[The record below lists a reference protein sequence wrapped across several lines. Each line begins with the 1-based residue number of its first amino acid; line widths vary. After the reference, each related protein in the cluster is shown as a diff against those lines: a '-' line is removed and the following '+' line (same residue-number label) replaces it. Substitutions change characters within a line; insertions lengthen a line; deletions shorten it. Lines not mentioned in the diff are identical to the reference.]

1 MSPVFAIAG
10 PIFAIAGK
18 EIREGMRNRWVVAAT
33 LVLAALALGLAFM
46 GSAPTGTVD
55 ASRLAITVVSL
66 ASLSIF
72 LVPLIALLLSYDSL
86 IGEIERGTM
95 LLLLSYPV
103 GRGQVVWGK
112 FLGHLALLAVA
123 TIIGYGTAALG
134 IAAMSED
141 AAGTRDWAAFTTL
154 VASSIVL
161 GASFLAIGLL
171 ASAWV
176 RERATAAGV
185 AVAVWLAFVLLFD
198 LALLGWLTATGGQ
211 GISADAFQWI
221 LLLNPADAFR
231 LLNLT
236 GFTEIRN
243 LSGMAGLSAEASVP
257 ISILAAALVAWV
269 LVPLLLAHLLFARRS
284 L

>member
-1 MSPVFAIAG
+1 MSAILAV
-10 PIFAIAGK
+10 AGK

-72 LVPLIALLLSYDSL
+72 LVPLIALLLAYDSL
-86 IGEIERGTM
+86 VGEIERGTM

-112 FLGHLALLAVA
+112 FLGHLTLLALA
-123 TIIGYGTAALG
+123 TIIGYGVAALG
-134 IAAMSED
+134 IAATSDEPT
-141 AAGTRDWAAFTTL
+141 GFGDWAAFTTL
-154 VASSIVL
+154 VATSILL

-185 AVAVWLAFVLLFD
+185 AVGVWLVFVLLFD

-211 GISADAFQWI
+211 GLSADAFQWI
-221 LLLNPADAFR
+221 LLLNPADSFR

-257 ISILAAALVAWV
+257 ISILAAALAAWV